1 MTLRRFVGGVLVALA
16 LVGGAAACGDDDG
29 GEQANTA
36 NDVPAT
42 ELTGDATRGRAVW
55 TEAGCNACHTLAAAN
70 AKGTVGPN
78 LDRTQPSFDLVA
90 TRVTLGQRAMPTY
103 RGLLSNQ
110 KIADVA
116 EFVSTEA
123 GN

>member
-1 MTLRRFVGGVLVALA
+1 MTLRRIIAGALVALA
-16 LVGGAAACGDDDG
+16 VAGGAAGCGDDDD
-29 GEQANTA
+29 EQAQA
-36 NDVPAT
+36 SDDVPAA

-78 LDRTQPSFDLVA
+78 LDRTQPSFDLVVN
-90 TRVTLGQRAMPTY
+90 RVTLGQRAMPTF
-103 RGLLSNQ
+103 RGLLSDQ

-123 GN
+123 GE